1 MRDRGE
7 ERMGLWGHGQL
18 PPIAPDAMRSTPMH
32 DKLRLVRLVRLVR
45 HAEYTQSPA
54 SRSYAIQV
62 GRYSKIDRHP
72 GVYPCRGVTM
82 TR

>member
-1 MRDRGE
+1 MRGE

-32 DKLRLVRLVRLVR
+32 DKLLCVR

-62 GRYSKIDRHP
+62 GRYLKIDRHP
-72 GVYPCRGVTM
+72 GVYPCRAVTM